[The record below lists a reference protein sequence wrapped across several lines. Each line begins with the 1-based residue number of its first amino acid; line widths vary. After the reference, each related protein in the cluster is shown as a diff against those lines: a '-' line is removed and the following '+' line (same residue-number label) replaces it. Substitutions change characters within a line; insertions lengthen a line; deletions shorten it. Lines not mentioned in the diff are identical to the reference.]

1 VEAGPLPPTDV
12 ERTAGLLNLL
22 VRSTYHHYAF
32 AATTE
37 PTEAI
42 ADHVRAFCLVGIGGS
57 ATGTATAEGI
67 SPARV

>member
-1 VEAGPLPPTDV
+1 M
-12 ERTAGLLNLL
+12 NLL